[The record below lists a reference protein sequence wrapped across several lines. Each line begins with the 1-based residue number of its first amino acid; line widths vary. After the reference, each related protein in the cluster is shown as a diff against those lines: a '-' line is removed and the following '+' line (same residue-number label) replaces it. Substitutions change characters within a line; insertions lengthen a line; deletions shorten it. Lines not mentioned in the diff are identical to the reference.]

1 VTFLKGESMP
11 GVHKNRPRRKGRGT
25 EEEQPPGERVSSLV
39 QVLRDRRHPIPKGP
53 PKSEE
58 DKIVFFANLVR
69 LREEGLTIE
78 KCALE
83 LDVSPSSIKNYM
95 AEPLYKETQEQ
106 MIAEAKQTG
115 HLLISE
121 VVPMAVEGLVDL
133 ANDNLVSPFVRFKC
147 FETLLTFAGF
157 GEPREEAKA
166 DSRADVAKFLK
177 DVDDKKK
184 QNVYNINNVN
194 IVQSEGKEDGSIV
207 ESIPALPEGIPPE
220 MARFYEPVE
229 PGGKLPASFR
239 KNRSAPIV
247 SPKSDIIGE
256 EITVDSNLNQ
266 D

>member
-1 VTFLKGESMP
+1 
-11 GVHKNRPRRKGRGT
+11 
-25 EEEQPPGERVSSLV
+25 
-39 QVLRDRRHPIPKGP
+39 VLRDRRHPIPKGP

-69 LREEGLTIE
+69 LREEGLTIDR
-78 KCALE
+78 CALE
-83 LDVSPSSIKNYM
+83 LGVSKASISNYM

-106 MIAEAKQTG
+106 MISEAKQTG

-157 GEPREEAKA
+157 SEPRETAKA
-166 DSRADVAKFLK
+166 DSRTEVAKFLR
-177 DVDDKKK
+177 DVDEKKR

-194 IVQSEGKEDGSIV
+194 IVQAEGKEDGGIV
-207 ESIPALPEGIPPE
+207 ESVPALPEGVPQE
-220 MARFYEPVE
+220 MARYYEFVE

-239 KNRSAPIV
+239 KNRNAPTV
-247 SPKSDIIGE
+247 SSKSDII
-256 EITVDSNLNQ
+256 DSNPNEG
-266 D
+266 